1 MEGLAMELLV
11 YLAGEIHSPWR
22 DDLKKKAESLQ
33 LPLVFKGP
41 MEDHDRS
48 DNIGEEIIGNQPNPV
63 QKDEAASAFNNLRTQ
78 IWMKKADV
86 VIALFG
92 ENYKQWNTAMDASTA
107 ISLNKPL
114 ILIRPE
120 KLHHPLKELS
130 NKAQVVV
137 ETPEQALQALSYVFE
152 S

>member
-1 MEGLAMELLV
+1 MELLV